1 MAKLQF
7 SRSDRIVLFSRR
19 TWCLAVPTTAMERRN
34 AAQEDSLIFFG
45 QGGSDFAMADADA
58 VSAEER
64 IIKNYLG
71 GEPGERGGVSRRR
84 VVRRPLGGGGYQAQ
98 TIVFSERD
106 GSSQGLSASEP
117 LSELLQQLAASR
129 KGSRTA
135 RESAPSLHSSLAAG
149 LAAAED
155 ASDRKRGDY
164 AAAASPAQQMRACFV
179 QELVLSALSQ
189 PVSAL
194 DQGPLDLAFPEQQSP

>member
-1 MAKLQF
+1 
-7 SRSDRIVLFSRR
+7 
-19 TWCLAVPTTAMERRN
+19 MERRN
-34 AAQEDSLIFFG
+34 AFGGQEDSLIFFG
-45 QGGSDFAMADADA
+45 QGGGDFAMADAET

-84 VVRRPLGGGGYQAQ
+84 VVRRPLGGGAYQAH
-98 TIVFSERD
+98 TMVFSERD

-129 KGSRTA
+129 KGSRTTA
-135 RESAPSLHSSLAAG
+135 RENIPSLHSSIAAG
-149 LAAAED
+149 LAAAGD
-155 ASDRKRGDY
+155 VSDRKRSEAN
-164 AAAASPAQQMRACFV
+164 AAAASPAQQLRACFV

-194 DQGPLDLAFPEQQSP
+194 DQGPLDLAFPEQQRP